1 MIEMSGKSRK
11 SESLKPEDVVSISD
25 SKTALVLS
33 QPTFRVSELVMAIV
47 LKIMGSSDSHKEW
60 AANGI
65 KAEVLAGSKGWR
77 KGKVRLTVEFIP
89 DEGEDE
95 PVEQ

>member
-1 MIEMSGKSRK
+1 MIEMSGKS
-11 SESLKPEDVVSISD
+11 ESLKYQDVVSLTD
-25 SKTALVLS
+25 PKVALVIP
-33 QPTFRVSELVMAIV
+33 QPTFRVSELAAALVNTV
-47 LKIMGSSDSHKEW
+47 LKSDPQREW
-60 AANGI
+60 AINGV

-89 DEGEDE
+89 DEDVDE